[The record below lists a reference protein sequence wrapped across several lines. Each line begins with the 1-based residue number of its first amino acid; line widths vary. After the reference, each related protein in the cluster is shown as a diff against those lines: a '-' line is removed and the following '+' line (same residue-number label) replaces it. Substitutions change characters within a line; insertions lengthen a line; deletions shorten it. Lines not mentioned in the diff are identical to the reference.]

1 MAGGTLGPRMGDATD
16 TRRAPTVG
24 VVVPTYN
31 RRDLLARTLDSLAG
45 AGWLD
50 ERVVVVSDGSTD
62 GTDDA
67 VRARGVTL
75 LVTPRAGAA
84 GARNAG
90 WRATNADVVAFV
102 DDDCAVEPEW
112 LDALVA
118 PFADPSIGLVQ
129 GQTLPA
135 GAVGPNDRTID
146 VRAERGLYE
155 SCNIAYRRAAL
166 EAVGGFD
173 EGVGDSERGDGG
185 TRSKARPWGEDTD
198 LAWRVRRRGWKTAFV
213 SDAVVRHHVFPGTF
227 ADSLRE
233 EWRRRNFP
241 YLVRKFPE
249 LRPLLPGGRWCLRRH
264 SVLAQLALA
273 GAVVAPRSWK
283 LGAALASPYAYW
295 LLRRTRD
302 PRAIARHVSRDAVG
316 STALLVGSIEQRTL
330 VL

>member
-1 MAGGTLGPRMGDATD
+1 MGGVTD
-16 TRRAPTVG
+16 HGTAPTIG
-24 VVVPTYN
+24 IVVPTYN
-31 RRDLLARTLDSLAG
+31 RRELLTGTLDSLAA

-75 LVTPRAGAA
+75 IVTPRAGPA

-90 WRATNADVVAFV
+90 WRASNAEVVAFV
-102 DDDCAVEPEW
+102 DDDCTVEAGW

-118 PFADPSIGLVQ
+118 PLADPAVGLVQ
-129 GQTLPA
+129 GRTQPA
-135 GAVGPNDRTID
+135 GEVGPNDRTID
-146 VRAERGLYE
+146 VRSERGLYE
-155 SCNIAYRRAAL
+155 SCNIAYRRAVL
-166 EAVGGFD
+166 ESVGGFD
-173 EGVGDSERGDGG
+173 EYFSDVGA
-185 TRSKARPWGEDTD
+185 TARTTADTATSSRRHHFGEDTD
-198 LAWRVRRRGWKTAFV
+198 LAWRVRRDGWRTAFAD
-213 SDAVVRHHVFPGTF
+213 DAVVRHHVFPGNF

-241 YLVRKFPE
+241 YLVRKIPE
-249 LRPLLPGGRWCLRRH
+249 LRPLMPGGRWCLRRH
-264 SVLAQLALA
+264 SAFAQLALV
-273 GAVVAPRSWK
+273 GVVVAPRSWK
-283 LGAALASPYAYW
+283 LGAVLAAPYACW

-302 PRAIARHVSRDAVG
+302 PRVIVRLVSRDAVG